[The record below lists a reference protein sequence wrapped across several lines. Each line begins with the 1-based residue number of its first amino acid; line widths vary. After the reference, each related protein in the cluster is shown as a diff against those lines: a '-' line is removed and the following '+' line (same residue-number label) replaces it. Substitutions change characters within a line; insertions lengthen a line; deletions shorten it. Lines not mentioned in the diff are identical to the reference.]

1 MVAMFTRSFA
11 SHGRHGGEVSGELMP
26 QLGKFEFLNTEQCV
40 YMYLL
45 SDIVYRTNFRA
56 TFRYAANSFS

>member
-11 SHGRHGGEVSGELMP
+11 SHCEHGGDVSGELTP
-26 QLGKFEFLNTEQCV
+26 QLGKFEFLNTAQCV
-40 YMYLL
+40 YQF
-45 SDIVYRTNFRA
+45 SDIVCRTNFRA